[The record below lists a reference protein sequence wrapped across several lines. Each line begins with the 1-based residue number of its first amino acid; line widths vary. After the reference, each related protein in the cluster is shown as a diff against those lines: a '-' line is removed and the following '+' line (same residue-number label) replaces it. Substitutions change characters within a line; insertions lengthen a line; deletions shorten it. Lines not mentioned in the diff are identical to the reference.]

1 MFCPYCGTL
10 NPDDAVFCSKCG
22 KSLSDTNK
30 SENQNQNHSSNPENN
45 ANISLSSNSNSN
57 SNSNQTTQPNWIKYS
72 PLWDK
77 SISTLDKVLWFVYL
91 ALAILVP
98 ISAVFSLI
106 FLHLVRKP
114 HVHSTY
120 VKVASF
126 VIILFAVIFS
136 LFYFFKFL
144 AIYY

>member
-10 NPDDAVFCSKCG
+10 NPDDAVFCHKCG
-22 KSLSDTNK
+22 KALSGTNK

-57 SNSNQTTQPNWIKYS
+57 QTTQPNWIKYS

-77 SISTLDKVLWFVYL
+77 SISTLDKILFIVYL
-91 ALAILVP
+91 VLTVLVP

-120 VKVASF
+120 VKAVSF
-126 VIILFAVIFS
+126 VIILLAV
-136 LFYFFKFL
+136 LFGLGYFFKFL
-144 AIYY
+144 AIYH